1 MENTLNDIDMN
12 TFVRNLFTLI
22 AFALPARLWGQKT
35 ADPQGMLTY
44 SLPSTTVSLE
54 VTAVQ
59 ENFYAGPYAKYAE
72 KYLGV
77 KAGTVDN
84 STFRITR
91 INMTPYVEADLQ
103 TRYSIMVEKGKVDAS
118 FLKLSASGLVS
129 MTDAVVDRET
139 TWRFPVAAEG
149 NFADK
154 GVTSN
159 LTSESAV
166 LYKNDKKETKFSR
179 VSVHQDMIVAKTLE
193 QKAAETAEMIVNL
206 RQQRLQI
213 VTGDTDATYSGE
225 AMGAAIKELTRLEKE
240 YLTLFLGYTERQ
252 TQKMNFDVIPQA
264 GRDSQ
269 KYIAFRLSD
278 TAGLLPADNLSGKPV
293 IIEFIP
299 QEIASVPEIPEKDA
313 KKTPAVLAHYR
324 IPAIC
329 TVKISEGSTPL
340 LQTRIPIYQLGVEAS
355 VPVNVILK

>member
-1 MENTLNDIDMN
+1 MYLNMKK
-12 TFVRNLFTLI
+12 FTKLLL
-22 AFALPARLWGQKT
+22 AFAAVFMPAVLVAQKS

-54 VTAVQ
+54 VTAVR

-77 KAGTVDN
+77 KAHTVDN
-84 STFRITR
+84 STFTISK
-91 INMTPYVEADLQ
+91 IKMTPYVEADLA
-103 TRYSIMVEKGKVDAS
+103 TRYSIMTQNGKVDAS
-118 FLKLSASGLVS
+118 FLKLSSSGLVS
-129 MTDAVVDRET
+129 MTDAVLDRET
-139 TWRFPVAAEG
+139 TWRFPVASEG

-179 VSVHQDMIVAKTLE
+179 ISVQQDMIVAKTLE
-193 QKAAETAEMIVNL
+193 QKAAETAEMIINL

-240 YLTLFLGYTERQ
+240 YLTLFLGYSERQ

-264 GRDSQ
+264 GRENQ
-269 KYIAFRLSD
+269 KYIAFRISD

-293 IIEFIP
+293 IIEFVP
-299 QEIASVPEIPEKDA
+299 QEIASVPEIPAKDA
-313 KKTPAVLAHYR
+313 KKTPVVLAHYR
-324 IPAIC
+324 IPAVC
-329 TVKISEGSTPL
+329 AVKVSEGATPL
-340 LQTRIPIYQLGVEAS
+340 LQTRIPVYQLGVDS
-355 VPVNVILK
+355 SIPVNVILK